1 MIQTQNDLFIL
12 SGKSYTYA
20 FGVYE
25 GKLRHLYFGAPID
38 NIAPPVPVYPPN
50 ARLEI
55 GEYGRGDFR
64 TPFLAVHG
72 DGCMSTELRYTGY
85 KIIEKPALGMPALR
99 GTPKTLVITLT
110 DELLSIRLR
119 LYYTP
124 YEEALVRRAELENFG
139 AAPLQLDK
147 LMSVGLD
154 LPSGEYEAVTL
165 PGKWG
170 GERQVSRDNIQ
181 KGIRSISSTKG
192 NSSHDFNP
200 FAAIVK
206 HDTTERY
213 GEAIGFNLIYSGNF
227 LLEFERGENDLLRV
241 NLGLGLAH
249 GDFTVAAGESISS
262 PEAVLVYSDEGLGE
276 MSRKFHRLYRGH
288 LINPRFVDL
297 PRPIVINSWEST
309 YFDFDEKKILDF
321 IEGAKGLGIDT
332 VVLDDGWF
340 GHRDRDDSSLG
351 DWHVDRHKLPNG
363 LTPLIQACKK
373 NNMKFGIWFEP
384 EAISPDSDLY
394 RAHPDWAI
402 GTEGRE
408 GIQMRNEFLLDF
420 SRKEVVDE
428 IFAQMC
434 AILENNDIA
443 YVKWDMNRNQSD
455 VPNARLSYDY
465 IRGVYSLYERL
476 TKKFPDL
483 LIEGCAGGGARF
495 DPGILYYSPM
505 IWTSDNT
512 DAYCRARIQ
521 YGTSLCYP
529 LQTMSN
535 HVSVCPNHQTGRT
548 ISFATRGNV
557 ASLGCLGYELN
568 LSKATKEERALVKE
582 QTAAYRKDAQ
592 VILKG
597 NLYRLLDPFT
607 DNLFCEMVVSEDRT
621 KAYLVHM
628 VFLRRLDGL
637 DRRVRLEGLTED
649 WLYKIEETGE
659 IATGRTL
666 MNRGIDLPTGAN
678 DFTSLVYHI
687 TKADAR

>member
-1 MIQTQNDLFIL
+1 MIQAKNDLFVL

-38 NIAPPVPVYPPN
+38 NVAPPAPVYPPN

-64 TPFLAVHG
+64 TPFVAVHNH
-72 DGCMSTELRYTGY
+72 DCASTDFRYTGCE
-85 KIIEKPALGMPALR
+85 IEAKPALSMPALR
-99 GTPKTLVITLT
+99 GNGDTLVIIMT
-110 DELLSIRLR
+110 DELLKLKLR

-124 YEEALVRRAELENFG
+124 YDEALVRRAEIENFG
-139 AAPLQLDK
+139 GAPVELDK
-147 LMSVGLD
+147 LMSLGID
-154 LPSGEYEAVTL
+154 LPNDEYEAVTL
-165 PGKWG
+165 VGKWG
-170 GERQVSRDNIQ
+170 GERQINRDSIQ
-181 KGIRSISSTKG
+181 KGIRCISSTMG

-206 HDTTERY
+206 RDTSETF
-213 GEAIGFNLIYSGNF
+213 GEAIGFNLVYSGNF
-227 LLEFERGENDLLRV
+227 LLELERRENDLLRV
-241 NLGLGLAH
+241 NLGMGINF
-249 GDFTVAAGESISS
+249 GEFQIAAGERISS
-262 PEAVLVYSDEGLGE
+262 PEAVLVYSDKGLGE
-276 MSRKFHRLYRGH
+276 MSRRFHRLYRKH
-288 LINPRFVDL
+288 LINPRFADKV
-297 PRPIVINSWEST
+297 RPVVINSWEST
-309 YFDFDEKKILDF
+309 YFDFDEKKLLDF

-340 GHRDRDDSSLG
+340 GCRDRDDSSLG
-351 DWHVDRHKLPNG
+351 DWYIHRKKLPNG
-363 LTPLIQACKK
+363 FAPLIAACKK
-373 NNMKFGIWFEP
+373 NNMKFGVWFEP
-384 EAISPDSDLY
+384 EAISPNSDLY
-394 RAHPDWAI
+394 RKHPDWAI
-402 GTEGRE
+402 HTKGRE

-420 SRKEVVDE
+420 SRKEVVDC

-434 AILENNDIA
+434 DVLKNNDIS

-455 VPNARLSYDY
+455 LPNARLAYDY

-476 TKKFPDL
+476 TAEFPDL
-483 LIEGCAGGGARF
+483 VIEGCAGGGARF
-495 DPGILYYSPM
+495 DAGILYYSPM

-512 DAYCRARIQ
+512 DAYARARIQ

-535 HVSVCPNHQTGRT
+535 HVSACPNHQTGRT
-548 ISFATRGNV
+548 VPFETRGNI

-568 LSKATKEERALVKE
+568 LSRATKEERALVKA
-582 QTAAYRKDAQ
+582 QTETYRKDAD

-607 DNLFCEMVVSEDRT
+607 ENLFCEMVVSEDQTR
-621 KAYLVHM
+621 AYLVHM

-637 DRRVRLEGLTED
+637 DRRVKLQGLVED

-659 IATGRTL
+659 QATGRTL
-666 MNRGIDLPTGAN
+666 MRRGIDLPTGLP
-678 DFTSLVYHI
+678 DFSSLAYHI
-687 TKADAR
+687 AKVESR